1 MIIMGT
7 IDLTKFM
14 VKYSGSLI
22 GIHPEYKEKID
33 SQASQIYAWMQKEGM
48 TGMGESVRD
57 LIMKEMD
64 RIVQESAAKRA
75 EIVTKMQAVD
85 AGNLTTQQIE
95 AKKQEILK
103 DVTNY
108 NKYIEDQNRLL

>member
-7 IDLTKFM
+7 IDLAKFM

-48 TGMGESVRD
+48 TGMSESVRD

-64 RIVQESAAKRA
+64 RIVHLPESEQA
-75 EIVTKMQAVD
+75 EAI
-85 AGNLTTQQIE
+85 GNI
-95 AKKQEILK
+95 
-103 DVTNY
+103 
-108 NKYIEDQNRLL
+108 